1 VSGGQAHALRVD
13 RAREAQPNGWWGIAL
28 FVATEATL
36 FGTLIGS
43 YFYLRFNNLQ
53 WPPPGVP
60 EPKVTVP
67 LVLTAVLVATSVPM
81 HAAVVAGR
89 RGRRLR
95 AWGLVA
101 LALLVQTGY
110 FAMQVHLFANDLGK
124 VDPQASSYGSIY
136 VTLVGADHA
145 HVLVGLLLDLWL
157 LARLATGLTRYRLV
171 GLRVV
176 AFYWHFVN
184 VVTVAVVLTQLS
196 PSL

>member
-1 VSGGQAHALRVD
+1 MSEAHVVRVD
-13 RAREAQPNGWWGIAL
+13 RAREAKPNGWWGIAL

-43 YFYLRFNNLQ
+43 YFYLRFNTLQ

-60 EPKVTVP
+60 EPKVVVP

-81 HAAVVAGR
+81 QAAVVAARG
-89 RGRRLR
+89 GRRLR
-95 AWGLVA
+95 AWWLLA
-101 LALLVQTGY
+101 LALFVQTGY
-110 FAMQVHLFANDLGK
+110 FAMQVHLFADDLRHVHPK
-124 VDPQASSYGSIY
+124 ASSYESIY

-145 HVLVGLLLDLWL
+145 HVLVGLLLDVWL
-157 LARLATGLTRYRLV
+157 LARLATRLTRYRLV
-171 GLRVV
+171 GLRVA

-184 VVTVAVVLTQLS
+184 AVTVAVVLTQIS

>member
-1 VSGGQAHALRVD
+1 MTEAAHAVRVEH
-13 RAREAQPNGWWGIAL
+13 ARQAKPNGWWGIAL

-43 YFYLRFNNLQ
+43 YFYLRFNTLQ

-60 EPKVTVP
+60 EPKVALPV
-67 LVLTAVLVATSVPM
+67 VLTGVLLATSLPLQAAVSAA
-81 HAAVVAGR
+81 HAAH
-89 RGRRLR
+89 RLR
-95 AWGLVA
+95 AWCLVA
-101 LALLVQTGY
+101 LALFVQTGY
-110 FAMQVHLFANDLGK
+110 FAMQVHLFADDLGK
-124 VDPQASSYGSIY
+124 VRPQGSSYASIY

-157 LARLATGLTRYRLV
+157 LARLATGLTNYRLV

-176 AFYWHFVN
+176 TFYWHFVN
-184 VVTVAVVLTQLS
+184 VLTVAVVLTQLS